1 MKSFLFQLL
10 LAVFFMNF
18 IYPELQLQMNQYRLN
33 GSIAVGVDLK
43 EIQELADGFIRS
55 QKRIER
61 QGSKGDEEALQEASP
76 YMHVDDVREPS
87 TFNSTKNLNTSA
99 SRERVI
105 AEGKKYIGVPYAWG
119 SRDPQKG
126 FDCSG
131 FVYYVYKKGADLELP
146 VGSKKQFADS
156 RGTTVSYSELRPGDL
171 MFFSHNGRS
180 IQHVAMYLDSD
191 HFIHAPR
198 SGRRI
203 CIESLSRYWRQRF
216 VNGKTFLP

>member
-1 MKSFLFQLL
+1 MKSFFSHLL

-43 EIQELADGFIRS
+43 EIHELADGFIRS

-61 QGSKGDEEALQEASP
+61 QGSKGDEESLQEVSP

-119 SRDPQKG
+119 LATRRKDLTVPGLYTMSTRKG
-126 FDCSG
+126 RIWNCPLGQRNSLLI
-131 FVYYVYKKGADLELP
+131 VA
-146 VGSKKQFADS
+146 
-156 RGTTVSYSELRPGDL
+156 
-171 MFFSHNGRS
+171 GRQCL
-180 IQHVAMYLDSD
+180 IQNYDQV
-191 HFIHAPR
+191 
-198 SGRRI
+198 
-203 CIESLSRYWRQRF
+203 
-216 VNGKTFLP
+216 T